1 VAPGAPEAPSAG
13 CSGGGFIPG
22 ALVNF
27 GDAASAGTA
36 ARPTAA
42 RPVAGVPLLSAAVSS
57 ATGVVGAPA
66 APDFAVVSVI
76 N

>member
-1 VAPGAPEAPSAG
+1 MPGAR
-13 CSGGGFIPG
+13 
-22 ALVNF
+22 VNF

-42 RPVAGVPLLSAAVSS
+42 RPVAGAPLSAAASS
-57 ATGVVGAPA
+57 TGVVGAPA